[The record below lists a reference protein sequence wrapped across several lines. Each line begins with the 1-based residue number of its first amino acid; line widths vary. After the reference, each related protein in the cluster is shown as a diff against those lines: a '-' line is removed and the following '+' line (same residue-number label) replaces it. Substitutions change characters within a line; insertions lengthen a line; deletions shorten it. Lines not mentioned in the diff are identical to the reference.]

1 MSSGSGDILV
11 SSSILSSFRSVARGL
26 LSGLESGVLAIL
38 PVEMDSKIDM
48 AEADLD
54 SIGGGVRVSAD
65 NSVLIGL
72 SFVNKLGF
80 FDSDL
85 IISSSPNE
93 LIDDI
98 PIWPN
103 EDDMTVASDCIQT
116 SAPVESGLKPSSL
129 YPSSH
134 DYPGTL

>member
-1 MSSGSGDILV
+1 MTGSVISSSSGDILIG
-11 SSSILSSFRSVARGL
+11 SSILSRLHSAAAGL
-26 LSGLESGVLAIL
+26 LSGLKSEVLAML

-54 SIGGGVRVSAD
+54 SIGGGVRVGAD

-72 SFVNKLGF
+72 SFVNKLGS

-85 IISSSPNE
+85 IIFSSPNE
-93 LIDDI
+93 LVDDV

-103 EDDMTVASDCIQT
+103 KDDMMVCPDVP
-116 SAPVESGLKPSSL
+116 SAQ
-129 YPSSH
+129 
-134 DYPGTL
+134 

>member
-1 MSSGSGDILV
+1 MTGSVISSGSGDILIG
-11 SSSILSSFRSVARGL
+11 SLILSRLHSAAAGL
-26 LSGLESGVLAIL
+26 LSGLESEVLAML

-85 IISSSPNE
+85 IVSSSLNK
-93 LIDDI
+93 LVNDV

-103 EDDMTVASDCIQT
+103 GDDMMVASDCI
-116 SAPVESGLKPSSL
+116 
-129 YPSSH
+129 
-134 DYPGTL
+134 